1 MKPQDT
7 PAEDAEA
14 QTIDEPAQD
23 AAWLEYDSWR
33 WHTEGSFPKSQPPE
47 QGYVHIGVFLA
58 WLASH
63 EMLDGDWLRRSGAE
77 KAAASIRDRRVSV
90 CAMRDITDGRL
101 ASDMLTAEGQGF
113 TGAYYA
119 PEYGYVRDWRK
130 VFGKRADRYEVPDD
144 WQTYDR
150 IEPLVELRYHEWM
163 DAGRPELMP
172 LSRLLSLILR
182 FVGPKGRRD

>member
-1 MKPQDT
+1 MKPQEA
-7 PAEDAEA
+7 PAETAEVTTA
-14 QTIDEPAQD
+14 DESAPESG
-23 AAWLEYDSWR
+23 WLEYDAWR
-33 WHTEGSFPKSQPPE
+33 WHTEGNFPKDQLPE
-47 QGYVHIGVFLA
+47 QGYVHIGVFVA

-63 EMLDGDWLRRSGAE
+63 DMLDPDWVARSGVE
-77 KAAASIRDRRVSV
+77 KAVASMRDRRENV
-90 CAMRDITDGRL
+90 CALRDMTDGRFS
-101 ASDMLTAEGQGF
+101 SDMLTTEGQGF

-130 VFGKRADRYEVPDD
+130 VFGKGADRYKVPDD

-172 LSRLLSLILR
+172 LPRLLNLMLR
-182 FVGPKGRRD
+182 FVRPRGRKG